1 MWESR
6 EDKIYNSDGLIFIPI
21 KEHYPMKS
29 GAWFSLFK
37 WKPPELNTI
46 DFLVKVIKDKKGKEE
61 INSLLEDKK
70 LLDGTYESKLIQYK
84 TLQLYVG
91 GKKKSFNKSNIVP
104 VLFNPFNSNNYEY
117 NRCNIVIDAE
127 NKIYA
132 YNPLNKK
139 KEEIKN
145 NTIVEFGYDDNK
157 EGNFKWIPHKSKAM
171 IKLKVID

>member
-91 GKKKSFNKSNIVP
+91 GKKSLINQI
-104 VLFNPFNSNNYEY
+104 
-117 NRCNIVIDAE
+117 
-127 NKIYA
+127 
-132 YNPLNKK
+132 
-139 KEEIKN
+139 
-145 NTIVEFGYDDNK
+145 
-157 EGNFKWIPHKSKAM
+157 
-171 IKLKVID
+171 